1 MPTPNAMPNP
11 TQMASEEFWL
21 STAITRIEADF
32 QRSADIHHASAWVQM
47 NFGDCAEACARF

>member
-1 MPTPNAMPNP
+1 MPNP